1 MSQEN
6 VDLTSRAF
14 QAFDDRDLDALLA
27 VLDEDVEAFP
37 ILAGLD
43 GGYSGHD
50 GVRRWW
56 AGLLGT
62 FPDFRTEIVELR
74 DLGDSTIAVLHMRGH
89 AAGSDTPVDARTWQV
104 SDFRQGKC
112 IGWRVYTS
120 EREALE
126 AVGLSEKAMSQENVE
141 VVRQALQAFADGGVD
156 AMAEFW
162 DPDIVWLAA
171 QGAIDDIGEIHGP
184 VAVRRYIQDWIDTF
198 DDSSVVVEELR
209 DVGDDR
215 VLAIQ
220 RVKGR
225 AKLSDIEI
233 DIRYAAVSTVRDGK
247 IVRGREY
254 LSVDEALEAVG
265 LSE

>member
-1 MSQEN
+1 M
-6 VDLTSRAF
+6 
-14 QAFDDRDLDALLA
+14 
-27 VLDEDVEAFP
+27 
-37 ILAGLD
+37 
-43 GGYSGHD
+43 
-50 GVRRWW
+50 
-56 AGLLGT
+56 
-62 FPDFRTEIVELR
+62 
-74 DLGDSTIAVLHMRGH
+74 
-89 AAGSDTPVDARTWQV
+89 
-104 SDFRQGKC
+104 
-112 IGWRVYTS
+112 
-120 EREALE
+120 
-126 AVGLSEKAMSQENVE
+126 
-141 VVRQALQAFADGGVD
+141 VRQALQAFADGGVD

-162 DPDIVWLAA
+162 DPDITWRPA
-171 QGAIDDIGEIHGP
+171 QGAIDDIGEMHGP

-233 DIRYAAVSTVRDGK
+233 DIRYAAVTTVRDGK

>member
-1 MSQEN
+1 MS
-6 VDLTSRAF
+6 R
-14 QAFDDRDLDALLA
+14 
-27 VLDEDVEAFP
+27 
-37 ILAGLD
+37 
-43 GGYSGHD
+43 
-50 GVRRWW
+50 
-56 AGLLGT
+56 
-62 FPDFRTEIVELR
+62 
-74 DLGDSTIAVLHMRGH
+74 
-89 AAGSDTPVDARTWQV
+89 
-104 SDFRQGKC
+104 
-112 IGWRVYTS
+112 
-120 EREALE
+120 
-126 AVGLSEKAMSQENVE
+126 ENVE

-171 QGAIDDIGEIHGP
+171 QGAIDDIGEMHGP

-198 DDSSVVVEELR
+198 DDSSVVVDELR

-247 IVRGREY
+247 IVRGQEY
-254 LSVDEALEAVG
+254 LSIDEALAAVG